1 MKSQLATLALFTL
14 AFAGLSAQ
22 QPTPPAQPAP
32 QKLEARADLV
42 LVDVTVVDGNGKPIP
57 DLTAK
62 DFDLKV
68 NGQTR
73 PIHTVQFIST
83 VGLKSTTEETPR
95 DAQYSSNDG
104 PSSGRLL
111 LFAVDENHLRFG
123 AATGVLRTVDMMM
136 DAMAPGDLVGLAR
149 IPQGRG
155 GVEPTTDRSR
165 VRRALEGVTGKQPQK
180 STHMLRIHEAW
191 AFESGNTNLW
201 QR

>member
-1 MKSQLATLALFTL
+1 MRLKLVTLVVLSTAFTSLA
-14 AFAGLSAQ
+14 AQ
-22 QPTPPAQPAP
+22 QTTPPPQPAP

-111 LFAVDENHLRFG
+111 LL
-123 AATGVLRTVDMMM
+123 
-136 DAMAPGDLVGLAR
+136 
-149 IPQGRG
+149 
-155 GVEPTTDRSR
+155 
-165 VRRALEGVTGKQPQK
+165 
-180 STHMLRIHEAW
+180 
-191 AFESGNTNLW
+191 
-201 QR
+201 